1 MGSKDFINRATGEIA
16 RAEERARHISDKVNA
31 RLDHG
36 KEKVGKLTARVV
48 GHIDDATKL
57 VTAAQGALN
66 RVLPLADGT
75 AIQRGLNALSNG
87 AAKLAASK
95 IAEVKAAAGKLT
107 AAVGGLSKSFKA
119 LTGIGAGG
127 PGGAAADAAQAVSSL
142 AKKTDDAAPAAA
154 AATPHL
160 LILSAEDGTRYHFGL
175 SGAAFDHLK
184 RQANFNI
191 AAQERLSRPE
201 ALQAVGQGSESLT
214 LSGAIYAAFRQGGG
228 ELEKLR
234 AIGRALK
241 PLLLTT
247 GYGEVL
253 GRWYMT
259 SLSEDQETL
268 MADGAARKQTFTL
281 EFKRYGDDYQN
292 V

>member
-16 RAEERARHISDKVNA
+16 RAEERARRISDKVNA

-66 RVLPLADGT
+66 RMLPLADGT

-95 IAEVKAAAGKLT
+95 IAEVKAAANKLT

-119 LTGIGAGG
+119 LTGIGVGG
-127 PGGAAADAAQAVSSL
+127 SGGAAADAAQAVSSL
-142 AKKTDDAAPAAA
+142 ARKTDDAAPAAA

-175 SGAAFDHLK
+175 SGTAFDHLK
-184 RQANFNI
+184 RQASFTI
-191 AAQERLSRPE
+191 AAQERLTRAD
-201 ALQAVGQGSESLT
+201 ALQAVGQGSEVLT
-214 LSGAIYAAFRQGGG
+214 LSGAIYAALRQGGG

-247 GYGEVL
+247 GYGQVL

-259 SLSEDQETL
+259 SLSEEQETL

-281 EFKRYGDDYQN
+281 EFKRYGDDYPN
-292 V
+292 L